1 MGWGELISEAGRK
14 LVLREQAGALKA
26 AENGRPVLRFKA
38 HGIYPEIID

>member
-1 MGWGELISEAGRK
+1 MISEAARK
-14 LVLREQAGALKA
+14 KERKVLREQAGALKA